1 MVGLDSSNPA
11 SQQGLRTDPNRGK
24 DCADWGQS
32 VIRQA
37 ISCDI
42 CGSEKRQTNHWF
54 VAYDQ
59 GGELRVAG
67 WSSRNRL
74 RPGSKH
80 LCGQTCLHKLVDEF
94 MAKAISGRSQGV
106 ADELELSDSVADRR
120 ADRALDRSAAA
131 GAGRDVVNGGYVAA
145 GTAYDDGESS
155 ARLVKPV
162 SSAAPAAPR
171 PLPFRAHPEL
181 VPPPGR
187 PQPPP
192 ESAFSGAYSGSGPD
206 QLGGPAAAADSAPRF
221 SSRQWRAEAW
231 NRERSRELRNGNTE
245 INIRRRAG
253 S

>member
-1 MVGLDSSNPA
+1 
-11 SQQGLRTDPNRGK
+11 
-24 DCADWGQS
+24 

-94 MAKAISGRSQGV
+94 MAKALSGRVQVGP
-106 ADELELSDSVADRR
+106 DEPELVDRVADR
-120 ADRALDRSAAA
+120 ASDRYAAA
-131 GAGRDVVNGGYVAA
+131 ASGFDAATEGYVAA
-145 GTAYDDGESS
+145 GPLHEDGESS

-162 SSAAPAAPR
+162 APAVPAALR
-171 PLPFRAHPEL
+171 PWPSRAHPEL
-181 VPPPGR
+181 VPPAGR
-187 PQPPP
+187 PQTSPGPPLSSQP
-192 ESAFSGAYSGSGPD
+192 AGSRSDP
-206 QLGGPAAAADSAPRF
+206 LIGPAASADSAPRI

-231 NRERSRELRNGNTE
+231 DRERSRELRNGNSDITV
-245 INIRRRAG
+245 RRRAG

>member
-1 MVGLDSSNPA
+1 M
-11 SQQGLRTDPNRGK
+11 
-24 DCADWGQS
+24 
-32 VIRQA
+32 IRQA

-94 MAKAISGRSQGV
+94 MAKAISGRAQAG
-106 ADELELSDSVADRR
+106 ADELEVSDRLADRGSSR
-120 ADRALDRSAAA
+120 EVASGGYIAA
-131 GAGRDVVNGGYVAA
+131 GPL
-145 GTAYDDGESS
+145 YDDGESS
-155 ARLVKPV
+155 ARLIKP
-162 SSAAPAAPR
+162 SGPAAPASSR

-181 VPPPGR
+181 VPSPGR
-187 PQPPP
+187 PPAAP
-192 ESAFSGAYSGSGPD
+192 EPSLPGPCPGPASEPLGA
-206 QLGGPAAAADSAPRF
+206 PAAAQDPAPRF

-231 NRERSRELRNGNTE
+231 NRERNRELRNGNPSVPV
-245 INIRRRAG
+245 RRRAG

>member
-1 MVGLDSSNPA
+1 M
-11 SQQGLRTDPNRGK
+11 
-24 DCADWGQS
+24 
-32 VIRQA
+32 IRQA

-94 MAKAISGRSQGV
+94 MAKAISGRAQ
-106 ADELELSDSVADRR
+106 AAPDELEVSDRVADSGSSREV
-120 ADRALDRSAAA
+120 ASP
-131 GAGRDVVNGGYVAA
+131 GYVAA
-145 GTAYDDGESS
+145 GPLYDDGESS
-155 ARLVKPV
+155 ARLVKPASPSTPTV
-162 SSAAPAAPR
+162 PAAPR
-171 PLPFRAHPEL
+171 PLPFRAQPEL
-181 VPPPGR
+181 VPPAGR
-187 PQPPP
+187 PPAAPEISLPGPYLGPP
-192 ESAFSGAYSGSGPD
+192 SGT
-206 QLGGPAAAADSAPRF
+206 LGLPAAAQDPAPRF

-231 NRERSRELRNGNTE
+231 NRERNRELRNGNPDVTV
-245 INIRRRAG
+245 RRRVG

>member
-1 MVGLDSSNPA
+1 M
-11 SQQGLRTDPNRGK
+11 
-24 DCADWGQS
+24 
-32 VIRQA
+32 IRQA

-94 MAKAISGRSQGV
+94 MAKAISGRSQAG
-106 ADELELSDSVADRR
+106 ADELDLAERATDRM
-120 ADRALDRSAAA
+120 ADRAFDRSVAA
-131 GAGRDVVNGGYVAA
+131 GSDRNVVSAGYVAA
-145 GTAYDDGESS
+145 GPVYDDGESS
-155 ARLVKPV
+155 ACLIKPV
-162 SSAAPAAPR
+162 SSAAPR
-171 PLPFRAHPEL
+171 PLPFRGHPEL

-187 PQPPP
+187 PQPSP
-192 ESAFSGAYSGSGPD
+192 EHSLSGAYPGPGPD
-206 QLGGPAAAADSAPRF
+206 PLGGPAAAADSAQRF

-231 NRERSRELRNGNTE
+231 NRERSRELRNGNADVS
-245 INIRRRAG
+245 IRRRAG

>member
-1 MVGLDSSNPA
+1 
-11 SQQGLRTDPNRGK
+11 
-24 DCADWGQS
+24 

-74 RPGSKH
+74 RAGSKH

-94 MAKAISGRSQGV
+94 MANAISGRIQAGV
-106 ADELELSDSVADRR
+106 EDLELPERE
-120 ADRALDRSAAA
+120 AA
-131 GAGRDVVNGGYVAA
+131 GPLH
-145 GTAYDDGESS
+145 DDGESS

-162 SSAAPAAPR
+162 SHPAPAAPR
-171 PLPFRAHPEL
+171 AWPSRAHPEL
-181 VPPPGR
+181 VPQPAR
-187 PQPPP
+187 AQPPEDP
-192 ESAFSGAYSGSGPD
+192 KRPD
-206 QLGGPAAAADSAPRF
+206 PLLDPAASADPAPRF
-221 SSRQWRAEAW
+221 SSQQWRAEAW
-231 NRERSRELRNGNTE
+231 DRERNRESRSEKSGAAKPAANVAIG
-245 INIRRRAG
+245 RRTG

>member
-1 MVGLDSSNPA
+1 
-11 SQQGLRTDPNRGK
+11 
-24 DCADWGQS
+24 

-42 CGSEKRQTNHWF
+42 CGNEKRQTNHWF

-59 GGELRVAG
+59 GGELRVAN

-94 MAKAISGRSQGV
+94 MAKALSGRVQAG
-106 ADELELSDSVADRR
+106 ADEVETPDHVADR
-120 ADRALDRSAAA
+120 APGHKVAS
-131 GAGRDVVNGGYVAA
+131 GGYVAA
-145 GTAYDDGESS
+145 GPLYDDGESS
-155 ARLVKPV
+155 ARLVKPA
-162 SSAAPAAPR
+162 SPAAPAAPR

-187 PQPPP
+187 PQVAPAPAIADAPPDP
-192 ESAFSGAYSGSGPD
+192 
-206 QLGGPAAAADSAPRF
+206 LGGPAAAADSAPRF
-221 SSRQWRAEAW
+221 ATRQWRAEAW
-231 NRERSRELRNGNTE
+231 NRERSRELRNGKADSSIT
-245 INIRRRAG
+245 IRRRAG

>member
-1 MVGLDSSNPA
+1 M
-11 SQQGLRTDPNRGK
+11 
-24 DCADWGQS
+24 
-32 VIRQA
+32 IRQA

-94 MAKAISGRSQGV
+94 MAKALSGRVQVGPDEPELVDRV
-106 ADELELSDSVADRR
+106 ADHTGDRGS
-120 ADRALDRSAAA
+120 ARSAAA
-131 GAGRDVVNGGYVAA
+131 APGFEDAIDGYVAA
-145 GTAYDDGESS
+145 GPLHDDGESS
-155 ARLVKPV
+155 ARLIKPV
-162 SSAAPAAPR
+162 SPAVPAAPR
-171 PLPFRAHPEL
+171 PWPSRAHPEL

-187 PQPPP
+187 PQALPGPPL
-192 ESAFSGAYSGSGPD
+192 SGQPAGPRPD
-206 QLGGPAAAADSAPRF
+206 PPGGAAAAADSAPSI

-231 NRERSRELRNGNTE
+231 DRERSRELRNGNSDITV
-245 INIRRRAG
+245 RRRAG

>member
-1 MVGLDSSNPA
+1 M
-11 SQQGLRTDPNRGK
+11 
-24 DCADWGQS
+24 
-32 VIRQA
+32 IRQA

-94 MAKAISGRSQGV
+94 MAKAISGRAQAG
-106 ADELELSDSVADRR
+106 ADELEIS
-120 ADRALDRSAAA
+120 DRASDRVSSREVAS
-131 GAGRDVVNGGYVAA
+131 GGYVAA
-145 GTAYDDGESS
+145 GPLYDDGESS

-162 SSAAPAAPR
+162 LPAAPAAAR
-171 PLPFRAHPEL
+171 PLPFRAQPEL
-181 VPPPGR
+181 VLSPGR
-187 PQPPP
+187 PPAAP
-192 ESAFSGAYSGSGPD
+192 EPSLPGPYSGPPSGP
-206 QLGGPAAAADSAPRF
+206 LEGPAAAADSAPRF

-231 NRERSRELRNGNTE
+231 NRERSRELRNGNPNLTV
-245 INIRRRAG
+245 RRHSG

>member
-1 MVGLDSSNPA
+1 MEMLQERSKHRKG
-11 SQQGLRTDPNRGK
+11 
-24 DCADWGQS
+24 CADWGKS

-94 MAKAISGRSQGV
+94 VAKAISGRSHAG
-106 ADELELSDSVADRR
+106 ADEIDLP
-120 ADRALDRSAAA
+120 DRAAERATDRAQDRTAVA
-131 GAGRDVVNGGYVAA
+131 GFGREVVSGGYVAA
-145 GTAYDDGESS
+145 GPSYDDGESS
-155 ARLVKPV
+155 ARLIKPL
-162 SSAAPAAPR
+162 SPGAPATPR

-181 VPPPGR
+181 VPPAGR
-187 PQPPP
+187 PQPSS
-192 ESAFSGAYSGSGPD
+192 ESPVSAAYPGPAPD
-206 QLGGPAAAADSAPRF
+206 PLGGPAAADDSAPRF

-231 NRERSRELRNGNTE
+231 NRERSRELRNGNADASV
-245 INIRRRAG
+245 RRRAG

>member
-1 MVGLDSSNPA
+1 
-11 SQQGLRTDPNRGK
+11 
-24 DCADWGQS
+24 

-42 CGSEKRQTNHWF
+42 CGNEKKQTNHWF

-106 ADELELSDSVADRR
+106 ADELDLLDHAAERAADKPVG
-120 ADRALDRSAAA
+120 RSNTA
-131 GAGRDVVNGGYVAA
+131 GAGRGVLTDAYVAA
-145 GTAYDDGESS
+145 GPLYDDGESS
-155 ARLVKPV
+155 ARLIRPV
-162 SSAAPAAPR
+162 APVAPAAPR
-171 PLPFRAHPEL
+171 PLPFRTQPEL
-181 VPPPGR
+181 VPTPAR
-187 PQPPP
+187 PQQPPQSP
-192 ESAFSGAYSGSGPD
+192 ASGPYPGSD
-206 QLGGPAAAADSAPRF
+206 PDPLIAAASADSAPRF

-231 NRERSRELRNGNTE
+231 NRERSREMRNGNSDITV
-245 INIRRRAG
+245 RRRSG

>member
-1 MVGLDSSNPA
+1 
-11 SQQGLRTDPNRGK
+11 
-24 DCADWGQS
+24 

-94 MAKAISGRSQGV
+94 MAKAISGRPQAV
-106 ADELELSDSVADRR
+106 ADELDLPERVADRT
-120 ADRALDRSAAA
+120 DGRALDRSNDFRPARVPDRNP
-131 GAGRDVVNGGYVAA
+131 GRDVDSDGYVAA
-145 GTAYDDGESS
+145 GPIHEDGESS
-155 ARLVKPV
+155 ARLIKPV
-162 SSAAPAAPR
+162 SPAASATPR

-181 VPPPGR
+181 VPSPGR
-187 PQPPP
+187 PQASP
-192 ESAFSGAYSGSGPD
+192 ESSLPSPHPAPYPGPLPGPRPD
-206 QLGGPAAAADSAPRF
+206 PLGGPAAAADSAPRF

-231 NRERSRELRNGNTE
+231 NRERNRELRNGNADLT
-245 INIRRRAG
+245 IRRRAG